1 MAGKKLFSG
10 TKTLAFHYLLSYT
23 RSKNFIAFL
32 PGTKPSESPGRF
44 LLVALV
50 MTADSSYSSDTAG
63 GFVDDGSDA
72 FDSAVDDTDDAASS
86 SFRWIA
92 VLTSLSWA

>member
-63 GFVDDGSDA
+63 GFVDDASGA
-72 FDSAVDDTDDAASS
+72 FDSAVEDAAASS

-92 VLTSLSWA
+92 DLTSLSWA